1 MAAGLTAGL
10 ASPAGAQTATP
21 TQQQSLPPVTV
32 EAPVQKRTATAKPKP
47 ARKPVR
53 AVQHTA
59 PAPKPPVSTDPVSSA
74 ATMNAEPV
82 INTLAAVSV
91 VRQEQITQA
100 MPARVSDI
108 FNGMPSVWFSDRPD
122 DPGSS
127 INVRGLQDFGRVAT
141 LVDGALQDFQR
152 SGHFANGQFYLDPEL
167 LAGADVVRGPVA
179 NIYGSGAIGGVAS
192 LRTKDLDDILLPGE
206 TQAIQSHATFGTNG
220 DQWLASTFGGARGP
234 LGDIFVGGVYRDSG
248 NFTSGAGNL
257 TSLQCVSNC
266 AGYPTT
272 VVPGS
277 SVVPYTGNQAE
288 SGMVKMTARPGE
300 GQEIKLTAITYNTS
314 YDFGDTTGAGTTVPG
329 IGVYGE
335 NISNQTVTAQYRF
348 KSPETTLFDL
358 KTDVY
363 WNQTDARE
371 TVKIPYVQ
379 DGIDFSGPPGTS
391 TNYLLNTTGF
401 RTNNTSRFDTGPFL
415 QTVTYGGDFNNDR
428 INVGTSCGADQLING
443 ACNINLTPNGERN
456 TYGGFVEW
464 KINYSTWFEMINALR
479 YDGFDLNGDDSNES
493 GQHLSPKT
501 TLGITPIQG
510 LTPYFTYAE
519 GYRAPSVTEAFVSGF
534 HPGGFF
540 FFEPNPN
547 LQPEIG
553 RTKEIGLNIKY
564 DDVWSPGDKVR
575 AKVNAFRNDIANY
588 IDIVPAFVDFTGTLP
603 PPAPCVPTP
612 LGYTDCFQYQNI
624 GNAVIQGI
632 ELEANYDAGRWF
644 AGVSGQHLIGQSVS
658 TNPTLAAGCPAAPTS
673 VGCVGAPLASIPP
686 DQVSVLFGVRLLDR
700 KLKSCRALDGGGGK
714 AAQSNSDNDQRW
726 R

>member
-1 MAAGLTAGL
+1 MAAGLVSA
-10 ASPAGAQTATP
+10 AGAQTAAP
-21 TQQQSLPPVTV
+21 QTQQQSLPPVTV
-32 EAPVQKRTATAKPKP
+32 EAPAQKRAAAAKPKP

-74 ATMNAEPV
+74 ATMNPEPV

-288 SGMVKMTARPGE
+288 SGIVKMTARPGE

-391 TNYLLNTTGF
+391 TNYLLNTTGT
-401 RTNNTSRFDTGPFL
+401 RVNNTSRFDTGPFL

-443 ACNINLTPNGERN
+443 ACDVNLTPNGQRN
-456 TYGGFVEW
+456 TYGGFIQW
-464 KINYSTWFEMINALR
+464 KNQLFHLVRDDKRLTLR
-479 YDGFDLNGDDSNES
+479 
-493 GQHLSPKT
+493 
-501 TLGITPIQG
+501 
-510 LTPYFTYAE
+510 
-519 GYRAPSVTEAFVSGF
+519 
-534 HPGGFF
+534 
-540 FFEPNPN
+540 
-547 LQPEIG
+547 
-553 RTKEIGLNIKY
+553 
-564 DDVWSPGDKVR
+564 
-575 AKVNAFRNDIANY
+575 
-588 IDIVPAFVDFTGTLP
+588 
-603 PPAPCVPTP
+603 
-612 LGYTDCFQYQNI
+612 
-624 GNAVIQGI
+624 
-632 ELEANYDAGRWF
+632 
-644 AGVSGQHLIGQSVS
+644 
-658 TNPTLAAGCPAAPTS
+658 
-673 VGCVGAPLASIPP
+673 
-686 DQVSVLFGVRLLDR
+686 RLR
-700 KLKSCRALDGGGGK
+700 S
-714 AAQSNSDNDQRW
+714 QR
-726 R
+726 RRQQ